1 MRQIARHVGQQH
13 VIGHVGGNHQ
23 TDTGQQAA
31 PVFGRNLLERH
42 FWAILQPFTVALFQL
57 FNVLLERRRLF
68 QGVTQV
74 KTDDAKRQRQEER
87 NTPAPVEEVL
97 FTHYG

>member
-1 MRQIARHVGQQH
+1 VL
-13 VIGHVGGNHQ
+13 GGNL
-23 TDTGQQAA
+23 
-31 PVFGRNLLERH
+31 FERYLRTV
-42 FWAILQPFTVALFQL
+42 LQPFAVTLLQL
-57 FNVLLERRRLF
+57 INVLLERRRLF

>member
-1 MRQIARHVGQQH
+1 M
-13 VIGHVGGNHQ
+13 
-23 TDTGQQAA
+23 
-31 PVFGRNLLERH
+31 FGRNLLERH